1 MELHST
7 KQIKQPMV
15 QRNFVVT
22 LRPRLWLVS
31 LPIKSIPARLR
42 PPVNARC
49 YFLFL
54 SQPEMTPYSP
64 P

>member
-42 PPVNARC
+42 PQLMLVAI
-49 YFLFL
+49 
-54 SQPEMTPYSP
+54 SYSYHSP
-64 P
+64 K